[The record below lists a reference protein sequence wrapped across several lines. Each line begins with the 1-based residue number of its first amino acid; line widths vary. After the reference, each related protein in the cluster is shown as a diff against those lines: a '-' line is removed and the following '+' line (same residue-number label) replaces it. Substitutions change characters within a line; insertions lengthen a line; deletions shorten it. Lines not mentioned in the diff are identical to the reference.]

1 MAPDSSPTKSEP
13 PTKTKDVAPDPTNAY
28 CRLHI
33 TPLDQDL
40 LEIVLP
46 ASVLPHARNISLHTL
61 ETFPEKRYGFVDL
74 PLADAE
80 KLKKRLNGTT
90 LKGTRMRVEK
100 ARAEE
105 RREPTGHAS
114 DADAKT
120 SKKRKAA
127 DGQETSEKRK
137 PKRKPKP
144 KRDVN
149 VIEGVVLKDR
159 KVKRGWTESTDTKVK
174 NKRSSRDKSSAK
186 DKDQD
191 QNQNQE
197 KKRKRPKS
205 KYTDQDECLL
215 KTRLPPN
222 AVGNLPAAGEAYKK
236 KGKKKGREGNA
247 REIIVHEFE
256 KTTIFP
262 GFLKNE
268 VPHRQGKE
276 AVDFVDSKGWV
287 DEDGNLVEAVEV
299 KVRANDGL
307 TKAKPNKNRKPVE
320 KKIEAQEP
328 SDDDSTSSSGTSS
341 EEEDSDSDTSDSGA
355 PEDIQMLQKGEDAVS
370 KKDQSDASSGSSS
383 DEDGDEDG
391 DGDGDEA
398 KEQTTRAGQE
408 DSRPMSS
415 SSSRSLTIQIP
426 PPTTPGKVHPLEALY
441 KRPKPDGAVAL
452 AAPAESFTFFATGA
466 QDDDHEDEGTP
477 AVTVPM
483 TPFTRQD
490 LEWRNVRSAAPTPDT
505 AHPSRMKNFWTPD
518 DDEEDGVHE
527 DEEGD
532 KETRPDGQQGTSD
545 FQSWF
550 WENRRNL
557 NKSWMARRKAAAK
570 EKRHRENK
578 SRASK
583 AI

>member
-13 PTKTKDVAPDPTNAY
+13 PKDVAPDPTNAY
-28 CRLHI
+28 RRLHI
-33 TPLDQDL
+33 TPLDKDL

-46 ASVLPHARNISLHTL
+46 APVLPRARNISLHTL

-90 LKGTRMRVEK
+90 LKGTRMRVET

-105 RREPTGHAS
+105 RRGPTGHASAPAS

-127 DGQETSEKRK
+127 DGQETSKKRK
-137 PKRKPKP
+137 R

-149 VIEGVVLKDR
+149 VMEGVVLKDR
-159 KVKRGWTESTDTKVK
+159 KVKRGWTESTDAKVK
-174 NKRSSRDKSSAK
+174 NKRGSRDKSSAK
-186 DKDQD
+186 DK
-191 QNQNQE
+191 NQE
-197 KKRKRPKS
+197 KKRRRPKS

-215 KTRLPPN
+215 KTILPPN
-222 AVGNLPAAGEAYKK
+222 AVGNLPAGEAYKK
-236 KGKKKGREGNA
+236 KKKRGRGANA

-256 KTTIFP
+256 KTTTFP

-276 AVDFVDSKGWV
+276 AVDFVDGKGWV

-299 KVRANDGL
+299 KVRANDGV
-307 TKAKPNKNRKPVE
+307 TKTKPSKSKKPVE

-328 SDDDSTSSSGTSS
+328 DDDDSTSSSGTSS
-341 EEEDSDSDTSDSGA
+341 EEEDSDSDTSDSRA
-355 PEDIQMLQKGEDAVS
+355 PEDIEMLQNGEDAVS
-370 KKDQSDASSGSSS
+370 KKDQSDASSGGSS
-383 DEDGDEDG
+383 DEDGHG
-391 DGDGDEA
+391 HGHGHEA
-398 KEQTTRAGQE
+398 KKQTTRAAQ
-408 DSRPMSS
+408 DDFRPMSS

-441 KRPKPDGAVAL
+441 KRPKPDGPVAL
-452 AAPAESFTFFATGA
+452 AAPAAPAAPAESFTFFGAGA
-466 QDDDHEDEGTP
+466 QDDDIEDEGTP
-477 AVTVPM
+477 AVAVPM

-505 AHPSRMKNFWTPD
+505 AHPSRMKNFWASAD
-518 DDEEDGVHE
+518 DKEDGVHE

-550 WENRRNL
+550 WENRRDL
-557 NKSWMARRKAAAK
+557 NKSWMARRKAATK